1 MKTVALAGNPNCGK
15 TSLFNNITGANY
27 HVANYPGVTVEKK
40 EAEITHDGEQFLI
53 VDLPGTYSLSPY
65 SMDEVVARDY
75 VVKERPDVVVNVLD
89 ASNLERNLYLFVQ
102 FMEMGAPVMV
112 ALNMVDMAKKRNIHI
127 DVEKLSEKLGVLVT
141 ETVARDNHGTSDL
154 LDTIKKYK
162 PAQEKGLKISYGADI
177 DETLNEMENII
188 VRTSFLTDKYMPR
201 WTALKYLEHDEI
213 VMGDGELLGGTHED
227 LVQVADRLNNH
238 LKNTQKTTSENLIAD
253 YRYGYISSVLK
264 SVVTY
269 KDSPLDRLYVSD
281 RIDMVL
287 THRILGPLMML
298 AFLYGIYEF
307 TFWASEYPVSWL
319 DSLFGW
325 IGNYANA
332 HMADGLLKSLVI
344 SGVVDG
350 VGGVMGFA
358 PLILFMF
365 FAIAFLEDSGYMART
380 AYMLDRVFRI
390 FGLQGNSVV
399 AYIVSGGIAGGCAV
413 PGVMAARTIKGDKE
427 RLITILTAPF
437 MPCGAK
443 LPIYALF
450 INAFF
455 KENRSIIMLG
465 ITLVSWLVAL
475 TMARILGTFFVKK
488 DASAFV
494 MELPPYRMPTLKGL
508 TIHAWE
514 RCWMYVR
521 KAGTTILAI
530 SILLWA
536 MMTFPGLSDAK
547 IKMYQAQKDV
557 VTQSFSKEVV
567 KEATGNA
574 EKVSD
579 DAQKYRELML
589 NIDSRETAEKLAD
602 SFAGRLGRFFEP
614 VSKYAG
620 FDWKTNIALIG
631 GIAAKEVLVSTLG
644 TAYSLGSVSPDESQP
659 LSDKLIKSGWTVFN
673 AFAVLVFVLLY
684 SPCFVTVVAI
694 GKETGS
700 WKWAMFT
707 VFAYTTVAFI
717 AAVAVYQTAI
727 GLGG

>member
-1 MKTVALAGNPNCGK
+1 MRTVALAGNPNCGK

-40 EAEITHDGEQFLI
+40 EAVITHNGEEFNI
-53 VDLPGTYSLSPY
+53 VDLPGTYSLSPF

-75 VVKERPDVVVNVLD
+75 VVNEKPDMVLNVLD

-112 ALNMVDMAKKRNIHI
+112 ALNMVDMARKRKININ
-127 DVEKLSEKLGVLVT
+127 VPMLAEKLGVSVT
-141 ETVARDNHGTSDL
+141 ETVARDNHGTDALMDAVQSF
-154 LDTIKKYK
+154 K
-162 PAQEKGLKISYGADI
+162 PLQGRALKISYGPDI
-177 DETLNEMENII
+177 DETLNEMEEAIKLA
-188 VRTSFLTDKYMPR
+188 SFMTDKYMPR
-201 WTALKYLEHDEI
+201 WTALKYLERDEL
-213 VMGDGELLGGTHED
+213 VMGDGKKAGSINDELCSM
-227 LVQVADRLNNH
+227 ADRLDSH
-238 LKNTQKTTSENLIAD
+238 LKATQNTTAENMIAD

-269 KDSPLDRLYVSD
+269 NDSPLDRLYVSD

-287 THRILGPLMML
+287 THRIIGPLLML

-307 TFWASEYPVSWL
+307 TFWASEYPVSWI
-319 DSLFGW
+319 DSIFGW
-325 IGNYANA
+325 IGGYAEA
-332 HMADGLLKSLVI
+332 HLADGLLKSLIV
-344 SGVVDG
+344 SGIVDG
-350 VGGVMGFA
+350 VGGVLGFA

-427 RLITILTAPF
+427 RLVTILTAPF

-443 LPIYALF
+443 LPIYALL

-455 KENRSIIMLG
+455 REHRSSIMLG

-475 TMARILGTFFVKK
+475 TIARILGTFFVKQE
-488 DASAFV
+488 ASAFV

-530 SILLWA
+530 SILIWA

-547 IKMYQAQKDV
+547 VKLYEADKTSV
-557 VTQSFSKEVV
+557 ENAFPASVV
-567 KEATGNA
+567 KEANSNA
-574 EKVSD
+574 EHVSD
-579 DAQKYRELML
+579 QANNYRNIMEK
-589 NIDSRETAEKLAD
+589 IDSKYTAEKLAD
-602 SFAGRLGRFFEP
+602 SAAGRLGRLFEP

-644 TAYSLGSVSPDESQP
+644 TAYSLGSVDPEQSGS
-659 LSDKLIKSGWTVFN
+659 LSDKLLQSGWTEAN
-673 AFAVLVFVLLY
+673 GIALLVFVMLY

-700 WKWAMFT
+700 WKWALST
-707 VFAYTTVAFI
+707 VIAYTAFAFI
-717 AAVAVYQTAI
+717 VSVGVYQVLAGVI
-727 GLGG
+727 